1 MGTNFY
7 LYRENKEP
15 LHLGKQSCGWRFL
28 FHKTDEIQNF
38 NDFKEVLKT
47 GYIMDEYKQIWS
59 IEDLLKLIKGRQFD
73 KKHTDN
79 QIEHI
84 DGCDFLNG
92 EFC

>member
-38 NDFKEVLKT
+38 NDFKEILKI

-73 KKHTDN
+73 KISGGETE
-79 QIEHI
+79 II
-84 DGCDFLNG
+84 DGCVFLNG